1 MFTPSA
7 TRLAACA
14 TVGFTAAAVAGSL
27 VTVGDWAASW
37 PLLGFYTL
45 LLINTFFSIRCF
57 SSIAPRQAVA
67 QIVTDCALVALYVYL
82 AFQFANVTRF
92 LWVSV
97 VLFLVAILR
106 HALMLQTPNY
116 VKLLTRKMLLNLLAA
131 AGCGAALVGVAV
143 GLPQSLVWWLGGF
156 LLANIYILLMSKM
169 YYPIADEARQQ
180 TEAAGFAADD
190 ARFVPSEHPR

>member
-1 MFTPSA
+1 MFTPNA

-27 VTVGDWAASW
+27 WTVRDWASSW
-37 PLLGFYTL
+37 PLLGFYAL
-45 LLINTFFSIRCF
+45 LVINTFFSIRCF
-57 SSIAPRQAVA
+57 SSIAPRQAA
-67 QIVTDCALVALYVYL
+67 PQIVIDCALVALYFYL

-106 HALMLQTPNY
+106 HAFMLHTPGY
-116 VKLLTRKMLLNLLAA
+116 VKLLTRKLLLNLLAA

-143 GLPQSLVWWLGGF
+143 GLPQSLVIWLGGF
-156 LLANIYILLMSKM
+156 LLANIYILLVSKM
-169 YYPIADEARQQ
+169 YYPIADDARQC
-180 TEAAGFAADD
+180 TEVAGFAAGN

>member
-1 MFTPSA
+1 
-7 TRLAACA
+7 
-14 TVGFTAAAVAGSL
+14 
-27 VTVGDWAASW
+27 
-37 PLLGFYTL
+37 
-45 LLINTFFSIRCF
+45 LINTFFSIRCF
-57 SSIAPRQAVA
+57 SSIAPRQTVA

-82 AFQFANVTRF
+82 AFQFANVARF

-97 VLFLVAILR
+97 MLFLVAILR
-106 HALMLQTPNY
+106 HALMLHTPGY

-180 TEAAGFAADD
+180 TEVAGFAAID

>member
-1 MFTPSA
+1 MFTPGA

-14 TVGFTAAAVAGSL
+14 TVVFTAAAVAGSL
-27 VTVGDWAASW
+27 VTVRDWAASW

-97 VLFLVAILR
+97 VLFLVAIIR
-106 HALMLQTPNY
+106 HALMLHAPGY
-116 VKLLTRKMLLNLLAA
+116 VTLLTRKMLLNFLAA
-131 AGCGAALVGVAV
+131 AGCGAALVGLAV
-143 GLPQSLVWWLGGF
+143 GVPQSLVWWLGGF

-180 TEAAGFAADD
+180 SEVTGFAAHD
-190 ARFVPSEHPR
+190 ARLVPSKHQK